1 MDDNLFNPILED
13 KVEID
18 KENKKK
24 DDELRKEF
32 GIGDGRSVGIRTYK
46 ESTVFSLWKILMDII
61 RIIATVIILIL
72 AAIGI
77 ISLLHPDARV
87 IMLQIFHETINQITS
102 FLQ

>member
-18 KENKKK
+18 KE
-24 DDELRKEF
+24 
-32 GIGDGRSVGIRTYK
+32 
-46 ESTVFSLWKILMDII
+46 STIFSLWKILMDII